1 MKSLAKVSTP
11 KKLDMFNMSL
21 DYMSNYNVS
30 QKNFVDFILAY
41 CEHELLTSTEDSI
54 ATISRVTNAA
64 KGSISVTARSIGMT
78 VVKICSTFIQ
88 VYNRS
93 KKSTLPFHFVDIHYY
108 KLQAKIGCTF
118 IYVYSN
124 ERLGKIITLCS

>member
-1 MKSLAKVSTP
+1 
-11 KKLDMFNMSL
+11 
-21 DYMSNYNVS
+21 MSNYNVS
-30 QKNFVDFILAY
+30 QENFLDFILAY
-41 CEHELLTSTEDSI
+41 CEYELLTSTGDSI

-64 KGSISVTARSIGMT
+64 KGSISVTARCIGMT
-78 VVKICSTFIQ
+78 VVNICSTFIE

-93 KKSTLPFHFVDIHYY
+93 KKSTLPFHFVDIQYY

-124 ERLGKIITLCS
+124 ERL

>member
-1 MKSLAKVSTP
+1 MQKVALQ

-30 QKNFVDFILAY
+30 QENFIDFILAY
-41 CEHELLTSTEDSI
+41 CEHELLTSTGDSI

-64 KGSISVTARSIGMT
+64 KGSISVTARRIGMT
-78 VVKICSTFIQ
+78 VVKICRTFIQ
-88 VYNRS
+88 VYNIS
-93 KKSTLPFHFVDIHYY
+93 KKGTLPFNFVDIHYY

-118 IYVYSN
+118 IYVYSK
-124 ERLGKIITLCS
+124 ERL